1 MFATSW
7 TSVPQTNKLKMIRND
22 IKSWRS
28 SYQQHRRNEVLLC
41 RLRIGHTRLTHG
53 YLMAGTHVR
62 YCDDCLVPLT
72 VLHVL
77 AECPTW
83 QDIRFRYFPQSRQL
97 DSTHTLKEMLAEQTD
112 VAFDIEPL
120 IKYLR
125 ECTIIDKI

>member
-7 TSVPQTNKLKMIRND
+7 ASVPQTNKLQTVRND
-22 IKSWRS
+22 IKAWGS
-28 SYQQHRRNEVLLC
+28 SYQQYRRNEVLLC
-41 RLRIGHTRLTHG
+41 RLRIGHTHLAHRYLT
-53 YLMAGTHVR
+53 AGTHVR

-83 QDIRFRYFPQSRQL
+83 QDIRFRCFPQCRQL

-112 VAFDIEPL
+112 VAYSIKPL
-120 IKYLR
+120 INYLR
-125 ECTIIDKI
+125 ERSIINKL